1 MRPQIHP
8 IPSGTRDVLPD
19 EMRELRDI
27 TEAIRAVFELDG
39 YGEVWTPALEYEQV
53 LGRGGGAAPAYRV
66 FDDHGEV
73 LALRTDMTVP
83 IARLVASRYAAAEP
97 PFRLCYFAHAYRGV
111 RPHRG
116 QMREFLQAGIEL
128 VGAPAP
134 DGTAEALSVLC
145 HALDAVGLRDYR
157 IGLGDASLY
166 PTLLRS
172 FDIRQDAADELMEAL
187 VARDFV
193 ALEGELARL
202 GLADDDAQLLLRVPQ
217 VRGGPEVL
225 RAEHG
230 LVAAAVAGL
239 RGVYELLAPEVARR
253 VILDLGLVRKMGY
266 YTGAVFDVYDP
277 ALGAPLGGGG
287 RYDDLLGR
295 FGRPLPAV
303 GFALTIDR
311 LHIAMTGE
319 ERVADE
325 VAGLSSDGRGEQAAV
340 GGVTGLSCGGDGDER
355 VADGVTGL
363 SSGGDG
369 ERAANP

>member
-1 MRPQIHP
+1 VRPQIHP

-27 TEAIRAVFELDG
+27 TEAIRGIFEHDG
-39 YGEVWTPALEYEQV
+39 YGEVWTPALEYENV
-53 LGRGGGAAPAYRV
+53 LARGGGEPPAYRV

-83 IARLVASRYAAAEP
+83 IARLVASRYPAAEP
-97 PFRLCYFAHAYRGV
+97 PLRFCYFAHAYRGV

-128 VGAPAP
+128 IGAPAP
-134 DGTAEALSVLC
+134 QGTAEALTVLY
-145 HALDAVGLRDYR
+145 HALDAVGLRDFR

-166 PTLLRS
+166 PTLLRAH
-172 FDIRQDAADELMEAL
+172 DVAADAVDTLMDAL
-187 VARDFV
+187 IGRDFV
-193 ALEGELARL
+193 ALESQLARL
-202 GLADDDAQLLLRVPQ
+202 GLADADAELLLRVPQ
-217 VRGGPEVL
+217 IRGGAEVL
-225 RAEHG
+225 SGAEG
-230 LVAAAVAGL
+230 PVADAVAGL
-239 RGVYELLAPEVARR
+239 AGVYELLAPELAER
-253 VILDLGLVRKMGY
+253 VIFDLGLVRKMGY

-311 LHIAMTGE
+311 LHIALTGE
-319 ERVADE
+319 EKAVA
-325 VAGLSSDGRGEQAAV
+325 AS
-340 GGVTGLSCGGDGDER
+340 GVTATSTEGPPS
-355 VADGVTGL
+355 
-363 SSGGDG
+363 
-369 ERAANP
+369 